1 MKSALLLFVIIV
13 FAQLVN
19 PNFARTEEL
28 RRILY
33 GTTASPSHLPIWVAK
48 DAGFFEKAGLN
59 VEPVQVRGGSLI
71 TLAIITGDLPF
82 SGAGAE
88 SVVAA
93 RAAGGD
99 VVLLACPVDADPVYL
114 ITRPEIKSAQDLK
127 GQASAVTR
135 YGSTTHFY
143 LRAALKHVGLNPE
156 RDMTILQLG
165 AGPEMV
171 VALDRGAIA
180 AAALTTR
187 YAIPFLQRGWPVL
200 VDLSTTDLVYPS
212 SCVTSSRT
220 FIKARAQNYARIL
233 ARLCGGN
240 SFDQKRSSLRR
251 KIIHQMDARE
261 RRRDHQENRRG
272 LCPLVQG
279 RALRAGQRDRECD
292 SGFDQSPPRFQRIPR
307 LARAVPRKWTLGEGV
322 ARQMKRME
330 YWNDGVMGRKP
341 TLQSLQT
348 PSGLLLP
355 LQKLQPDPFGS
366 FKKTNP
372 PTVGEHALFENL
384 QTGGFNLA

>member
-1 MKSALLLFVIIV
+1 MAHAILTASSLCVIFICLLLDYSISH
-13 FAQLVN
+13 AQE
-19 PNFARTEEL
+19 F

-33 GTTASPSHLPIWVAK
+33 GTTASPSHLPVWVAK
-48 DAGFFEKAGLN
+48 EAGYFEKNGLN

-212 SCVTSSRT
+212 SCVTSSRAFVKAEPKT
-220 FIKARAQNYARIL
+220 TYEFLRAYVAGIHLIKKDLRFAEKSFAKWMREKDAAITKKTVESYARLFKTAPIVPDRGIDNVLQDLVKARPDFKQYL
-233 ARLCGGN
+233 GWPEL
-240 SFDQKRSSLRR
+240 F
-251 KIIHQMDARE
+251 RE
-261 RRRDHQENRRG
+261 NG
-272 LCPLVQG
+272 PLEKV
-279 RALRAGQRDRECD
+279 LKE
-292 SGFDQSPPRFQRIPR
+292 
-307 LARAVPRKWTLGEGV
+307 K
-322 ARQMKRME
+322 
-330 YWNDGVMGRKP
+330 
-341 TLQSLQT
+341 
-348 PSGLLLP
+348 
-355 LQKLQPDPFGS
+355 
-366 FKKTNP
+366 
-372 PTVGEHALFENL
+372 
-384 QTGGFNLA
+384 